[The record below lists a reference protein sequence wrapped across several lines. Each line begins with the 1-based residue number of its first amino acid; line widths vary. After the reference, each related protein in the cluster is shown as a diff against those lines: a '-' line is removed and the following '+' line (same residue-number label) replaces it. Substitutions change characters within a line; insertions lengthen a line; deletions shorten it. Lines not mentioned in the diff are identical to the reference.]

1 MLEKSPP
8 QLPDGVRKKIVEY
21 ANEVGRLVTGESGN
35 SYNTGTIY
43 APGAWVGGLLG
54 QAGAQTGDC
63 TPLLQSCFSA
73 APLTGAASKTYG
85 LYAKGTLSE
94 KYLQDSYG
102 LEQEGVLFHSGAR
115 PADLPTLS
123 EHFQLELSIAPNFLL
138 TESQKY

>member
-1 MLEKSPP
+1 MGGLVGSY
-8 QLPDGVRKKIVEY
+8 DDNVEY
-21 ANEVGRLVTGESGN
+21 RWQSIRLLIADSHNSGLIVLTGSDPNAYVGGLVGANENCVQLER

-94 KYLQDSYG
+94 KYLQDS
-102 LEQEGVLFHSGAR
+102 
-115 PADLPTLS
+115 
-123 EHFQLELSIAPNFLL
+123 
-138 TESQKY
+138 